1 MQESKLPAGTVFIAV
16 GAILGF
22 LALCVLLWRVLTV
35 WALKRSVKR
44 AAMANNMQ
52 DSKALLNFHTPAP
65 PLYKYTDRDSVMS
78 LSALKK
84 NPKSPARP
92 STANGGLGNTPG
104 QSLFFSPTA
113 GAARGSSLLNPGDR
127 SSSYLPSGYYAAGSA
142 APGNGTGMAH
152 IGGPGLSAR
161 EAISLSNLG
170 PAAQGYSRTRSMG
183 TTPPD
188 SPNVASAL
196 GVGHSGNLSTSTLGL
211 DLNQRPRDRAP
222 SAYLDDLFDEAG
234 AAPGNYPIGH
244 PAYQGNRM

>member
-1 MQESKLPAGTVFIAV
+1 
-16 GAILGF
+16 
-22 LALCVLLWRVLTV
+22 
-35 WALKRSVKR
+35 
-44 AAMANNMQ
+44 
-52 DSKALLNFHTPAP
+52 
-65 PLYKYTDRDSVMS
+65 MS
-78 LSALKK
+78 LSNLKK
-84 NPKSPARP
+84 NPKSPGRP